1 MKTLASALML
11 TLSSLCCLP
20 AQAAPQN
27 YKLDTAHT
35 QIGFAVER
43 FGFNRVL
50 GRFDHVEGELAHD
63 AEQPERS
70 RVTVRVRMNSLSSG
84 DATRNEHLM
93 GERWLKVQAFPQAE
107 FRSTAVRA
115 LGDGRFAVEGQLSL
129 MGVTQALTLEMRLNR
144 LGPYPP
150 QPKLQ
155 VMGASGS
162 ATLSR
167 QQFGLRTAGSLIGD
181 AVQLQLEVLALP
193 VD

>member
-1 MKTLASALML
+1 MKTLASALLL
-11 TLSSLCCLP
+11 TLANLCCLP

-50 GRFDHVEGELAHD
+50 GRFDHVEGELVHD
-63 AEQPERS
+63 TEQPERS
-70 RVTVRVRMNSLSSG
+70 SVTVRVRMNSLSSG
-84 DATRNEHLM
+84 DATRNEHLL
-93 GERWLKVQAFPQAE
+93 GERWLKAQAFPQAE
-107 FRSTAVRA
+107 FRSAAVRA

-150 QPKLQ
+150 QPRLQ
-155 VMGASGS
+155 VLGASGS

-167 QQFGLRTAGSLIGD
+167 QQFGLRTAGNLIGD

-193 VD
+193 VE